1 MCFLTDPEEEKG
13 IVPIYTIKGNSVEH
27 EVMVLPTLGFPTGLG
42 VAKSSLGHPIH
53 AFPLIFIFSHYYGV
67 ILDLLFSDLRAVL
80 VKPIPKH
87 TLVSPGP
94 YFSSGKFFKLPRHK
108 SPVSI
113 RKPYLLFMGT
123 LTHPQ

>member
-67 ILDLLFSDLRAVL
+67 VLDLLFSDLGNVL
-80 VKPIPKH
+80 LGNHKGSDGMRGWS
-87 TLVSPGP
+87 LLRMSQ
-94 YFSSGKFFKLPRHK
+94 SSHE
-108 SPVSI
+108 
-113 RKPYLLFMGT
+113 
-123 LTHPQ
+123 